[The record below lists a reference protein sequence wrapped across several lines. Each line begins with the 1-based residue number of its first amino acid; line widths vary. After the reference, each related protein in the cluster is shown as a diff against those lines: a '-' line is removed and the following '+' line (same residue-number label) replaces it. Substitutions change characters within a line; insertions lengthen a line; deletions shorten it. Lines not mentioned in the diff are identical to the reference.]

1 MENNISLKERE
12 YASKISEMRY
22 AGELK
27 KAIEICDEAISVY
40 KYNNFFYKI
49 KGDILFAMKEY
60 KISMDIYL
68 EYLDKIKSDPEFFT
82 NFTRFFEK
90 ISSVYEL
97 DKRIFAKL
105 LWISRNDEY
114 ASVIRKG
121 TLRIIYDHWKA
132 SKKVFECIKRVN
144 KEFSVE
150 EIDLALHG
158 LKKED
163 DCDKIYFLY
172 KINIDNCTKDH
183 NNANRHVLKLLEL
196 FQMYDCALLWV
207 NGILGYSKD
216 GVVVRSLFRIC
227 RLRNDY
233 SDAKRYMDRHDIAGR
248 LDFNIQYE
256 LVLYFEAQG
265 DEISRNEIL
274 NEINKKYQNSI
285 PISQTLFKFYIKY
298 DMLSEAKEIEKR
310 IDYLRKTQNLNE
322 KKQRA
327 FERHNRENQEILME
341 RLADLLEE
349 QEHNRRLLAITD
361 LIKGFSH
368 ELGQPITN
376 IRYAIQLFYMK
387 QEKKNVSIGL
397 EEKELLDGIIRQTSR
412 VGKLL
417 NRFAPIVSSKNQKEY
432 FKVYDEIKTIF
443 EELSLRLSGE
453 DIKYSV
459 IGNKDVCLYGEV
471 VQFSQVFYNLIIN
484 AIYAINKK
492 EDQGKIDVLIQH
504 KGEVL
509 FIFFSDNG
517 IGIPKEIQQKI
528 FDPFYSTKRRECEEG
543 GEGLGLYI
551 VWNILKMFNGKIS
564 VDPFYSDGARFVIE
578 IRMEEEGHV

>member
-1 MENNISLKERE
+1 MENNISVEERE

-27 KAIEICDEAISVY
+27 KAVNSCDEAIGAY
-40 KYNNFFYKI
+40 EDNNFFYKI
-49 KGDILFAMKEY
+49 KGDILYEMKEY
-60 KISMDIYL
+60 KKSMDIYM
-68 EYLDKIKSDPEFFT
+68 EYLEKIKKNPEFFT
-82 NFTRFFEK
+82 NFSRFVKK
-90 ISSVYEL
+90 IYLVSEL
-97 DKRIFAKL
+97 DKQVFGKL
-105 LWISRNDEY
+105 LQISRDSEY

-121 TLRIIYDHWKA
+121 TLRIIYDYWKA
-132 SKKVFECIKRVN
+132 SKKVLGFVERVN

-150 EIDLALHG
+150 VIDIAFNDLNA
-158 LKKED
+158 EEY
-163 DCDKIYFLY
+163 CDKIYFLY
-172 KINIDNCTKDH
+172 KININNCNKE
-183 NNANRHVLKLLEL
+183 NNIANRHVLKLLES

-207 NGILGYSKD
+207 NKILEYCKD

-233 SDAKRYMDRHDIAGR
+233 SDAKKYMNTHYIAAKS
-248 LDFNIQYE
+248 DFNIQYE
-256 LVLYFEAQG
+256 LVLYYEEQG

-274 NEINKKYQNSI
+274 NDINTKYDNSI

-310 IDYLRKTQNLNE
+310 INHLRETKKLNE
-322 KKQRA
+322 KKQRD
-327 FERHNRENQEILME
+327 FERQNRENQEILLE
-341 RLADLLEE
+341 RLTDLLEE
-349 QEHNRRLLAITD
+349 QEHNRRLLAIAD

-387 QEKKNVSIGL
+387 QGKKQITLSL
-397 EEKELLDGIIRQTSR
+397 EEKELLDGIIVQTSR

-432 FKVYDEIKTIF
+432 FKVYDEIITIF
-443 EELSLRLSGE
+443 EELSMRLNSE
-453 DIKYSV
+453 NIEYSIV
-459 IGNKDVCLYGEV
+459 GDKDVDLYGEAI
-471 VQFSQVFYNLIIN
+471 QFSQVFYNLIIN

-492 EDQGKIDVLIQH
+492 EIRGKINVAIQLEGEDLI
-504 KGEVL
+504 
-509 FIFFSDNG
+509 IYFSDNG
-517 IGIPKEIQQKI
+517 TGIPNEIQKKI
-528 FDPFYSTKRRECEEG
+528 FEPFYSTKRKESGEG

-564 VDPFYSDGARFVIE
+564 VDPYYTDGARFIIK
-578 IRMEEEGHV
+578 IRMEEKINV

>member
-12 YASKISEMRY
+12 YASRIYEMRS

-27 KAIEICDEAISVY
+27 KAVEICDEAISFY
-40 KYNNFFYKI
+40 EKNNFFYKI
-49 KGDILFAMKEY
+49 KGDILFSMKEY
-60 KISMDIYL
+60 KVSMDIYL
-68 EYLDKIKSDPEFFT
+68 EYLDRIKNAPEFFT

-97 DKRIFAKL
+97 DKKLFVKL
-105 LWISRNDEY
+105 LQISRNDEY

-121 TLRIIYDHWKA
+121 TLRIIYDYWNA
-132 SKKVFECIKRVN
+132 SKKVFEFIERVN

-150 EIDLALHG
+150 EIDLALNG
-158 LKKED
+158 LKKD
-163 DCDKIYFLY
+163 DECDKIYFLSQ
-172 KINIDNCTKDH
+172 INIENCTKEN
-183 NNANRHVLKLLEL
+183 NNANRHVLKLLESS
-196 FQMYDCALLWV
+196 QMYDRALLWV
-207 NGILGYSKD
+207 NGILKYSKD

-233 SDAKRYMDRHDIAGR
+233 SDAKRYMDTHDITAGS
-248 LDFNIQYE
+248 DFNIQYE

-265 DEISRNEIL
+265 DELSRNEIL
-274 NEINKKYQNSI
+274 HDINKKYVDSI

-298 DMLSEAKEIEKR
+298 DMLSGAKEIEKR
-310 IDYLRKTQNLNE
+310 IDHLRKTKNLDE

-327 FERHNRENQEILME
+327 FERYNRENQEILMD

-387 QEKKNVSIGL
+387 QEKKKALISL
-397 EEKELLDGIIRQTSR
+397 EEKELLDGIISQTSR

-417 NRFAPIVSSKNQKEY
+417 NRFAPIVSSKNQKQY

-453 DIKYSV
+453 EIEYSV
-459 IGNKDVCLYGEV
+459 AGNKDVCLYGET

-484 AIYAINKK
+484 AIYAIKKK
-492 EDQGKIDVLIQH
+492 EDKGKINVVIQRE
-504 KGEVL
+504 GEDL
-509 FIFFSDNG
+509 FIYFSDNG
-517 IGIPKEIQQKI
+517 IGIPKQIQRKI
-528 FDPFYSTKRRECEEG
+528 FDPFYSTKRGESEEG

-551 VWNILKMFNGKIS
+551 VWNILKMFNGTIS
-564 VDPFYSDGARFVIE
+564 VDPNYTDGARFVIE
-578 IRMEEEGHV
+578 LRMEEERNV